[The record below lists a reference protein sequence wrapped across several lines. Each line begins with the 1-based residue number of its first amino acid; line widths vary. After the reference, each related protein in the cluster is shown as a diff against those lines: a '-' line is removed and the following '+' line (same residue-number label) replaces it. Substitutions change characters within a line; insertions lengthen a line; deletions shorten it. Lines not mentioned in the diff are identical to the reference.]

1 MKKHDK
7 ATEDQSENF
16 GCKYFFVDDLSIDCA
31 IFDCQGNHF
40 RAFGFFE
47 DL

>member
-16 GCKYFFVDDLSIDCA
+16 GCKYFSEHEKYIKCL
-31 IFDCQGNHF
+31 
-40 RAFGFFE
+40 FE
-47 DL
+47 KCKSLIS